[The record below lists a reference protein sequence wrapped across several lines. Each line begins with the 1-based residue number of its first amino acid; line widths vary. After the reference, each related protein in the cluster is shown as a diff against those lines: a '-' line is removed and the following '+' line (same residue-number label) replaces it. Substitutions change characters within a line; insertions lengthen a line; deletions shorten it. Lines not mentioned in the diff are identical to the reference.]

1 MRAPQVFFK
10 VECMHKSA
18 NDERGNSKKSLLMGN
33 LSLLT
38 VMSMNASHQCSE
50 EHRKSIY
57 RLKGGLEEVVREEV
71 SSKIQEGVSDV
82 CLLSLSCS

>member
-1 MRAPQVFFK
+1 
-10 VECMHKSA
+10 MHKSA

-38 VMSMNASHQCSE
+38 VMSMNASHQRSE

-57 RLKGGLEEVVREEV
+57 RLKGGLEEVVREEI
-71 SSKIQEGVSDV
+71 SAKIQEGVRNV
-82 CLLSLSCS
+82 CPLGLGCS

>member
-1 MRAPQVFFK
+1 MFFK

-57 RLKGGLEEVVREEV
+57 RLKGGLEEVVREEI
-71 SSKIQEGVSDV
+71 SAKIQEGVRNV
-82 CLLSLSCS
+82 CPLGLGCS